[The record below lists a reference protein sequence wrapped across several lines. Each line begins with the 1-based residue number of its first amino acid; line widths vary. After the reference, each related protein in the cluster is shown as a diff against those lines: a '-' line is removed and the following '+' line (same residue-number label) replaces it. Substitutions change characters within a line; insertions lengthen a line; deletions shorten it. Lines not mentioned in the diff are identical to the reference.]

1 MRVVEH
7 HSRLFR
13 EAAQSL
19 TLEMPKTRVDIAM
32 SDLLEVG
39 PALSKECHEGSG
51 RGWSSWPFQPKLL
64 CNSTLATDKISS
76 EKLTYSVLAKIQKI
90 GKRSA
95 LLDLNNDFTCQNWE
109 VVLPQ
114 MKNRD
119 YALAMFSISR
129 CI

>member
-19 TLEMPKTRVDIAM
+19 TLEILKTRVDTAL

-51 RGWSSWPFQPKLL
+51 RGWSRWPFQPKLL

-76 EKLTYSVLAKIQKI
+76 AKLTYSVLAKIQKI
-90 GKRSA
+90 RKRSA

-109 VVLPQ
+109 VVLPH
-114 MKNRD
+114 R
-119 YALAMFSISR
+119 
-129 CI
+129 